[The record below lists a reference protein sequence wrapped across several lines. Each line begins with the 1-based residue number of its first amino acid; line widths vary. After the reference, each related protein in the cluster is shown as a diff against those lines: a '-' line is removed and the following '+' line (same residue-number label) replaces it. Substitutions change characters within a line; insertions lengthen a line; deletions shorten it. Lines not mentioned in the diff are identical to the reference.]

1 MLAVWSR
8 GWIGSSRFFA
18 TKPIATASIWPL
30 WTKSSN
36 SVKASTERCSLINS
50 SGLYSFIIRSFS
62 LTNTGH
68 SLGRIFRWP
77 SMMPSWFS
85 LRNIKNFYSRW
96 KIEPISVP
104 SSPFRHIRFVS
115 FCLFS
120 FGHLF
125 YLYIFSLKS
134 LVHTCNLTQ
143 FFPLTI
149 EKFIR

>member
-1 MLAVWSR
+1 MVVVELMYDK
-8 GWIGSSRFFA
+8 SSRA
-18 TKPIATASIWPL
+18 A
-30 WTKSSN
+30 
-36 SVKASTERCSLINS
+36 
-50 SGLYSFIIRSFS
+50 S
-62 LTNTGH
+62 LTI
-68 SLGRIFRWP
+68 SLD
-77 SMMPSWFS
+77 STS
-85 LRNIKNFYSRW
+85 LQLTTVS
-96 KIEPISVP
+96 